1 MTNDAA
7 TAISARSSTAATV
20 EFRHVSKQYDRAA
33 MAKGAPGAVNDLSFV
48 VPAGKICVLVGPS
61 GCGKTTSL
69 KMVNRL
75 IEPTAGQILLD
86 GVDIATRNVTDL
98 RRSIGYV
105 IQQTGLFPHQTV
117 GQNVATVPRLL
128 GWDKARQASRAD
140 ELLALIGLEPASY
153 RDRYPSELSGG
164 ERQRV
169 GVARAL
175 AADPPVML
183 MDEPFGAVDPIVRE
197 RLQNEFLRLQ
207 EELAKTI
214 LFVTHDIDE
223 AIKMGD
229 LVAVMQTGGHLEQ
242 FAPPAEILAHPASE
256 FVARFV
262 GADRGLK
269 RLSLVR
275 LGELPLQPAITAHDG
290 EAAGPARAR
299 ILADPFPY
307 LLLVDG
313 DERPIG
319 WLDQDEIPADGVLRA
334 DRADSMSPILNRRTT
349 LKDALSMM
357 LDADVQAG
365 IVVDRARR
373 VLGLVTTEMIGQYLR
388 DQSENLATADPEAAR
403 TAWTPDATADLAP
416 IDEGLPPA

>member
-1 MTNDAA
+1 
-7 TAISARSSTAATV
+7 
-20 EFRHVSKQYDRAA
+20 
-33 MAKGAPGAVNDLSFV
+33 
-48 VPAGKICVLVGPS
+48 
-61 GCGKTTSL
+61 
-69 KMVNRL
+69 
-75 IEPTAGQILLD
+75 
-86 GVDIATRNVTDL
+86 
-98 RRSIGYV
+98 
-105 IQQTGLFPHQTV
+105 
-117 GQNVATVPRLL
+117 
-128 GWDKARQASRAD
+128 
-140 ELLALIGLEPASY
+140 
-153 RDRYPSELSGG
+153 
-164 ERQRV
+164 
-169 GVARAL
+169 
-175 AADPPVML
+175 ML

-242 FAPPAEILAHPASE
+242 FASPAEILAHPASD

-275 LGELPLQPAITAHDG
+275 LGELELQPAITAHDG
-290 EAAGPARAR
+290 DAAGPARAR
-299 ILADPFPY
+299 IVADAFPY
-307 LLLVDG
+307 LLLVDSN
-313 DERPIG
+313 ERPIG

-365 IVVDRARR
+365 IVVDRTQQ
-373 VLGLVTTEMIGQYLR
+373 VLGLVTTEMIGRYLR
-388 DQSENLATADPEAAR
+388 DQAEELAATEPSAATEPPSATEPSAAADP
-403 TAWTPDATADLAP
+403 
-416 IDEGLPPA
+416 